1 MAFLSIEHPNVMN
14 QGLLFDITSNKNIL
28 DLSVQ
33 TILGDIKGN
42 IRMGYDGLKLIIFIT
57 KNDGTSEIVHIP
69 ITKEE

>member
-1 MAFLSIEHPNVMN
+1 MN
-14 QGLLFDITSNKNIL
+14 QVLFFDITSNKNIL